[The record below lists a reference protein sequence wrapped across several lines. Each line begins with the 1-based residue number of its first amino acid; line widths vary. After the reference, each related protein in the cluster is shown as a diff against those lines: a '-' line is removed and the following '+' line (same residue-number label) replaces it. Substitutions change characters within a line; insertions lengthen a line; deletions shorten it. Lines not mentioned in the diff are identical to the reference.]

1 MDSSRCFAHR
11 TCTVCADPRLVQ
23 LLLAR
28 FEAWRAPL
36 ATSPIP
42 PRPSSCSTP
51 LDTSCSSLWAGQF
64 LLPDANVSST
74 CSFLSPLGRSGSR
87 GMTTSSTDSLR
98 LSRALPSE
106 FSQLLRS
113 ERLCTSSN
121 ALCSVLGLRSILF
134 ALRCFRRADKI
145 VGKITSKRVS
155 PLLSLS
161 NSKLGGSLGSS
172 GGSIEWLGYV
182 VRWVPGSPPHSLRR
196 HGLPYT
202 SRSPDATARVRGL
215 LTVSTRLHYP

>member
-1 MDSSRCFAHR
+1 MDSPRCFAHR
-11 TCTVCADPRLVQ
+11 TCTVRADPHLVQ

-51 LDTSCSSLWAGQF
+51 LDTSCLSLWAPGQF

-74 CSFLSPLGRSGSR
+74 CSFHSPLGRSGSR

-106 FSQLLRS
+106 FSRLLRS

-121 ALCSVLGLRSILF
+121 ALCSVLGRFVASSSPSDASDAPIKSLVRSLRSVYLHF
-134 ALRCFRRADKI
+134 CPPRGR
-145 VGKITSKRVS
+145 
-155 PLLSLS
+155 SL
-161 NSKLGGSLGSS
+161 
-172 GGSIEWLGYV
+172 E
-182 VRWVPGSPPHSLRR
+182 
-196 HGLPYT
+196 
-202 SRSPDATARVRGL
+202 AR
-215 LTVSTRLHYP
+215 